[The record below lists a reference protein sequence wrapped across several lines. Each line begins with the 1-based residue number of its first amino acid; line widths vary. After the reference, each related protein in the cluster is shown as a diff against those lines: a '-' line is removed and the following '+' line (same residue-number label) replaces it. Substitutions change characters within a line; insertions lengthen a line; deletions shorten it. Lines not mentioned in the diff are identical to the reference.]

1 MINLCYST
9 RDRHKEC
16 SSFLFTY
23 SMPSTT
29 KYFYIITHLVSQDT
43 AMWVLI
49 YPQFT
54 DDKLC
59 FEPAQTY
66 TASNYL
72 SHNSNSSPT

>member
-1 MINLCYST
+1 
-9 RDRHKEC
+9 
-16 SSFLFTY
+16 
-23 SMPSTT
+23 MPSTI

-72 SHNSNSSPT
+72 SHNSNSSPTKRTNIWIPRGKRRWDELKGWG